1 MLLWWLFQVFTKIEM
16 DLVQEN
22 EQPSVSA
29 IKKPFGMA
37 FLPKLE
43 LILMDKGILLI
54 TVLWIW
60 SFLLCRG
67 STHLKNE
74 VVLGFP
80 SPVMDISNWYKW

>member
-1 MLLWWLFQVFTKIEM
+1 M

-60 SFLLCRG
+60 
-67 STHLKNE
+67 
-74 VVLGFP
+74 
-80 SPVMDISNWYKW
+80 